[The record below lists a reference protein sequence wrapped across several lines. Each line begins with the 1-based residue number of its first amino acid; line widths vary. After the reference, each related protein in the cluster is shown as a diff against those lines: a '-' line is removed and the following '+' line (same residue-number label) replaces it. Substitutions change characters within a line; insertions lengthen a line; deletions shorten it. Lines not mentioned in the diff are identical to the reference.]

1 MAAGEAGANIY
12 NLRSTPPDRRRT
24 SNQGDLMTESVLR
37 GVPPQSETSL
47 RDLVTALLPQGFAK
61 IVQPIASTTITTD
74 TQGLVAGEVK
84 IQTMTGPVPA
94 YRAMPEK
101 GGKLPVVLVVQ
112 EIFGVHE
119 HIKDVCRRLA
129 KLGYF
134 AIAVD
139 LYHRQ
144 GDVTKFT
151 DNQEI
156 FAKVVN
162 FVPDSQVMSDLDAS
176 VVYAESTGKADT
188 SRLGV
193 TGFCWGGRIT
203 WTYCVH
209 NPKVKAGV
217 AWYGRLVA
225 PAKAALQPA
234 YPVELAPHLKVP
246 VLGLYGGEDASI
258 PVANVEQ
265 MRGALKSAGNTTS
278 EIVVYDGAPH
288 AFYADYRPNY
298 RKEAAEDGWK
308 RMQAWF
314 KKYGVAPP
322 SIQGVE
328 SNHDHE
334 SRLTPLRPS
343 ASVELEQPADRLGR
357 LQAGAGQ
364 HQHRRLALPD
374 RAAGDELRQP
384 RGGGGRSRLDVEPLL
399 RQRRERAHDL
409 VLGHRHDLAAGG
421 AHRREHFAHRASAS
435 TKRSPPRWSG

>member
-1 MAAGEAGANIY
+1 MPPSGGASINEGPM
-12 NLRSTPPDRRRT
+12 S
-24 SNQGDLMTESVLR
+24 ESVMR
-37 GVPPQSETSL
+37 GVPMAETSL
-47 RDLVTALLPQGFAK
+47 RDVVEALLPQGYARL
-61 IVQPIASTTITTD
+61 VQPIASTAISTD
-74 TQGLVAGEVK
+74 TQGLTAGEVR

-101 GGKLPVVLVVQ
+101 GGKAPLVLVVQ

-162 FVPDSQVMSDLDAS
+162 HVPDSQVMSDLDSS
-176 VVYAESTGKADT
+176 VVYAESTGRADT
-188 SRLGV
+188 GKLGI
-193 TGFCWGGRIT
+193 TGFCWGGRVT

-225 PAKAALQPA
+225 PSKSPLQPA
-234 YPVELAPHLKVP
+234 YPADLAPALKVP
-246 VLGLYGGEDASI
+246 VLGLYGGQDASI
-258 PVANVEQ
+258 PMEQVEQ
-265 MRGALKSAGNTTS
+265 MRAALKAANNTTS
-278 EIVVYDGAPH
+278 NIHVYPEAPH
-288 AFYADYRPNY
+288 AFYADYRPSY

-314 KKYGVAPP
+314 KQYGVA
-322 SIQGVE
+322 
-328 SNHDHE
+328 
-334 SRLTPLRPS
+334 
-343 ASVELEQPADRLGR
+343 
-357 LQAGAGQ
+357 
-364 HQHRRLALPD
+364 
-374 RAAGDELRQP
+374 
-384 RGGGGRSRLDVEPLL
+384 
-399 RQRRERAHDL
+399 
-409 VLGHRHDLAAGG
+409 
-421 AHRREHFAHRASAS
+421 
-435 TKRSPPRWSG
+435 

>member
-1 MAAGEAGANIY
+1 M
-12 NLRSTPPDRRRT
+12 ST
-24 SNQGDLMTESVLR
+24 SVL
-37 GVPPQSETSL
+37 S
-47 RDLVTALLPQGFAK
+47 AWLPQGFAR
-61 IVQPIASTTITTD
+61 IVQPIASTAISTD
-74 TQGLVAGEVK
+74 STGLIAGEVK

-94 YRAMPEK
+94 YRALPEK
-101 GGKLPVVLVVQ
+101 GGKLPLVLVVQ

-134 AIAVD
+134 AITVE
-139 LYHRQ
+139 LYFRQ

-162 FVPDSQVMSDLDAS
+162 HVPDSQVMSDLDAA
-176 VVYAESTGKADT
+176 VVFAESTGRADT
-188 SRLGV
+188 ARLGI

-209 NPKVKAGV
+209 NPRVKAGV

-225 PAKAALQPA
+225 PAKAPLQPA

-265 MRGALKSAGNTTS
+265 MRAVLKGAGNTTS

-314 KKYGVAPP
+314 TKYGVA
-322 SIQGVE
+322 
-328 SNHDHE
+328 
-334 SRLTPLRPS
+334 
-343 ASVELEQPADRLGR
+343 
-357 LQAGAGQ
+357 
-364 HQHRRLALPD
+364 
-374 RAAGDELRQP
+374 
-384 RGGGGRSRLDVEPLL
+384 
-399 RQRRERAHDL
+399 
-409 VLGHRHDLAAGG
+409 
-421 AHRREHFAHRASAS
+421 
-435 TKRSPPRWSG
+435 

>member
-1 MAAGEAGANIY
+1 MSA
-12 NLRSTPPDRRRT
+12 
-24 SNQGDLMTESVLR
+24 SVLR
-37 GVPPQSETSL
+37 GVPPQPETSL
-47 RDLVTALLPQGFAK
+47 RDLVTAWLPQGFAK
-61 IVQPIASTTITTD
+61 IVQPIASTTIATD

-84 IQTMTGPVPA
+84 IQTMTGAVPA
-94 YRAMPEK
+94 YRALPEK
-101 GGKLPVVLVVQ
+101 GGKLPLVLVVQ

-162 FVPDSQVMSDLDAS
+162 HVPDSQVMSDLDAA
-176 VVYAESTGKADT
+176 VVYAASTGKADT
-188 SRLGV
+188 SRLGI

-209 NPKVKAGV
+209 NPRVKAGV

-225 PAKAALQPA
+225 PSKAPLQPA

-258 PVANVEQ
+258 PVAHVEQ
-265 MRGALKSAGNTTS
+265 MRGALKSAGNAAS

-314 KKYGVAPP
+314 RKYGVA
-322 SIQGVE
+322 
-328 SNHDHE
+328 
-334 SRLTPLRPS
+334 
-343 ASVELEQPADRLGR
+343 
-357 LQAGAGQ
+357 
-364 HQHRRLALPD
+364 
-374 RAAGDELRQP
+374 
-384 RGGGGRSRLDVEPLL
+384 
-399 RQRRERAHDL
+399 
-409 VLGHRHDLAAGG
+409 
-421 AHRREHFAHRASAS
+421 
-435 TKRSPPRWSG
+435 